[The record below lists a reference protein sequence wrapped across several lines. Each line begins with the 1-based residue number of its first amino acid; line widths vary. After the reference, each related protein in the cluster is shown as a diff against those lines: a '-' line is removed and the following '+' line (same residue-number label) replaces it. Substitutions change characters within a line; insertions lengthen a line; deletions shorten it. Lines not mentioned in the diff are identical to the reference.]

1 MTHEY
6 GKPPIRV
13 YLGEQQ
19 LFPGDD
25 DLWEPSEPEDNTT
38 LWRYMSFAKF
48 CSLLER
54 RALFFSL
61 VGDMEDRYEGF
72 IYPPAPCEL
81 SDRLQRAEQDT
92 HDYLRK
98 LAWASLVSC
107 WTDSRY
113 ESHLMWTT
121 YAGMEGVAVRTT
133 FHDLRESMRSV
144 AELPV
149 TFGEVKYVDYRQSEV
164 SRFGMAPIFHKRK
177 EYRSENEVRAV
188 LPGPPMDR
196 GTSLDVTLDPD
207 VAEHRGRYI
216 PVNLRILVKQVVV
229 PSHAAPW
236 FAEVV
241 KSAVQRSEVTASVTQ
256 SAI

>member
-1 MTHEY
+1 MTF
-6 GKPPIRV
+6 GSR
-13 YLGEQQ
+13 
-19 LFPGDD
+19 
-25 DLWEPSEPEDNTT
+25 EPEDITT

-72 IYPPAPCEL
+72 IYPPAPREP
-81 SDRLQRAEQDT
+81 SDHLQQAEQDS

-98 LAWASLVSC
+98 IARAALVSC

-113 ESHLMWTT
+113 ESHLMWT
-121 YAGMEGVAVRTT
+121 AGGRSGSPYHLPRFARVDALRCRTASHVRTGQI
-133 FHDLRESMRSV
+133 RR
-144 AELPV
+144 LPP
-149 TFGEVKYVDYRQSEV
+149 SEV
-164 SRFGMAPIFHKRK
+164 SRFGSPLFHKR
-177 EYRSENEVRAV
+177 RSENVVSSYLVRQWI
-188 LPGPPMDR
+188 
-196 GTSLDVTLDPD
+196 GTLLDVTLDPD
-207 VAEHRGRYI
+207 VAELRGRYI
-216 PVNLRILVKQVVV
+216 PVNLGILVKEVVV

-241 KSAVQRSEVTASVTQ
+241 KSAVQRSSVTASVTQ